1 MSPFT
6 ALDATTA
13 QVVAST
19 LGAPLVST
27 GDTLSTIRDELVAAL
42 GQRTDLTVGGTD
54 FTRINKYINYA
65 YRDLCS
71 SLQLEELIASLS
83 FNTVAAQPLY
93 KLPNAVRDTR
103 MVSLVDPV
111 TYPVTGGLP
120 LNKRDLAWYRRQILF
135 SDVGPTDY
143 FKYNTL
149 LVLWPTPTAVNA
161 LSVEFR
167 IRPDDLVGATDSPI
181 LPTEWHEGIFLLAK
195 AKLHAAL
202 LEPDLAAIAEND
214 FTKFVRRKTDR
225 AAEETENMIAQARP
239 IRRRSQMNRGSQS
252 PDAWDKDRF

>member
-13 QVVAST
+13 TAVAST
-19 LGAPLVST
+19 LGAPLNNQ
-27 GDTLSTIRDELVAAL
+27 GDTLASIRAELIEAL
-42 GQRTDLTVGGTD
+42 GQRTELVVAGNA
-54 FTRINKYINYA
+54 RVNKYVNYA

-71 SLQLEELIASLS
+71 SLQLEELVASLA

-103 MVSLVDPV
+103 MVSIVDPV
-111 TYPVTGGLP
+111 TYAVSGGFP
-120 LNKRDLAWYRRQILF
+120 LNKRDVAWYRRQILF

-149 LVLWPTPTAVNA
+149 LVVWPTPTAVNA

-167 IRPDDLVGATDSPI
+167 IRPDDLVNDVDSPI

-202 LEPDLAAIAEND
+202 LEPDLAAVAEND
-214 FTKFVRRKTDR
+214 FVKFVRRKTDR

-239 IRRRSQMNRGSQS
+239 IRRRSQLNRGGLGSNLEQ
-252 PDAWDKDRF
+252 DRF